1 MHTNKSPIKIYI
13 DFDKPYYFPGEKFYA
28 SILLDVI
35 ETSECDKMQIIV
47 KGKEIVKAVQKTYI
61 DSFND
66 YSDTETNSNE
76 SSEDDERQY
85 KRKKSRKKE
94 ESSSSED
101 TENDKASIA
110 RNLDETHK
118 IFKYK
123 KIVIISSENYIMQG
137 KYNFPLE
144 IEIPENIPGSFL
156 FYEHNTYIEI
166 VYSLKVKLNKI
177 NIKES
182 IPIVIRQKEK
192 IFNYP
197 RTNNY
202 TKILNGCCFETYES
216 SIKLSTVEKYMINT
230 REIKLNV
237 VVNNK
242 KNTLQ
247 ASPISLEMYQK
258 ITIFP
263 KNKNKK
269 LKITRIVG
277 KYKGK
282 KYIPPREN
290 YNKDISFLM
299 DKSEYASEHLSKT
312 KSIKHFRHKDVIPFL
327 NQSIKSDFIN
337 CEYEVYVEVQFPNWS
352 AEELGVFLPIIIYP
366 TDKGI
371 LSKTISEISKEF
383 INGIIKKKIFLDSK
397 SNEESPDFES
407 KKIKNRLY
415 EETESE
421 ENDTKIGRKKSLLK
435 VKSFGMKPKN
445 ENNIINKDR
454 DDEEEEEN
462 ENDVNNANN
471 NLNSYQNYIN
481 NNQNHVINEDG
492 SFGKYNKR
500 KKNIVYI
507 DTNSNNFKKDF
518 NQDYLDDALDDEFL
532 DKETNNK

>member
-1 MHTNKSPIKIYI
+1 
-13 DFDKPYYFPGEKFYA
+13 
-28 SILLDVI
+28 
-35 ETSECDKMQIIV
+35 
-47 KGKEIVKAVQKTYI
+47 
-61 DSFND
+61 
-66 YSDTETNSNE
+66 
-76 SSEDDERQY
+76 
-85 KRKKSRKKE
+85 
-94 ESSSSED
+94 
-101 TENDKASIA
+101 
-110 RNLDETHK
+110 
-118 IFKYK
+118 
-123 KIVIISSENYIMQG
+123 
-137 KYNFPLE
+137 
-144 IEIPENIPGSFL
+144 
-156 FYEHNTYIEI
+156 
-166 VYSLKVKLNKI
+166 
-177 NIKES
+177 
-182 IPIVIRQKEK
+182 
-192 IFNYP
+192 
-197 RTNNY
+197 
-202 TKILNGCCFETYES
+202 
-216 SIKLSTVEKYMINT
+216 
-230 REIKLNV
+230 
-237 VVNNK
+237 
-242 KNTLQ
+242 
-247 ASPISLEMYQK
+247 
-258 ITIFP
+258 
-263 KNKNKK
+263 
-269 LKITRIVG
+269 
-277 KYKGK
+277 
-282 KYIPPREN
+282 
-290 YNKDISFLM
+290 M

-337 CEYEVYVEVQFPNWS
+337 CEYEIYVEVQFPNWS
-352 AEELGVFLPIIIYP
+352 VEELGVFLPIIIYP

-435 VKSFGMKPKN
+435 VKSFGMKHKN
-445 ENNIINKDR
+445 ENNIINKDK

-462 ENDVNNANN
+462 ENDINNANN